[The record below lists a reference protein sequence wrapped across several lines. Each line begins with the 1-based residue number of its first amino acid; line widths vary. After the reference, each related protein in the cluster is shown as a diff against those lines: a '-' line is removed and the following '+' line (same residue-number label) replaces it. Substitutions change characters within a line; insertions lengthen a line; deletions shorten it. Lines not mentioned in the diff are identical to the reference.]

1 MEAAQ
6 VPAAGWKP
14 RDAVS
19 GGRGQPRTEG
29 RTVQPLP
36 ACASPSSPSLS
47 RGAALRPQPRRYGAP
62 TRAEVARGLMHEAR
76 SLP

>member
-36 ACASPSSPSLS
+36 ASASPSSPSLS
-47 RGAALRPQPRRYGAP
+47 RGAALRPQRSSHSC
-62 TRAEVARGLMHEAR
+62 RGRPGSHAR
-76 SLP
+76 ST